1 MVVQMSTPRPHSPA
15 DLSLAPVLIELER
28 NLARLRTSDD
38 LEFLLA
44 LDLNDEELFYHGPAE
59 RAERLEN
66 FATREVDLHGWSVTP
81 TPDLYGL
88 AVTHGEYTV
97 SLMFGE
103 RLVEYVRDGLGPP
116 GA

>member
-15 DLSLAPVLIELER
+15 DLALAPVLIELER
-28 NLARLRTSDD
+28 NLARLRAGDD
-38 LEFLLA
+38 LELLLE
-44 LDLNDEELFYHGPAE
+44 LDLNDQELFYHGPAE
-59 RAERLEN
+59 RAGRLQD

-97 SLMFGE
+97 SLMFGQ
-103 RLVEYVRDGLGPP
+103 RLVEYVRDGLAP

>member
-15 DLSLAPVLIELER
+15 DLALAPVLIELER
-28 NLARLRTSDD
+28 NLAQLRASDD
-38 LEFLLA
+38 LELLLE
-44 LDLNDEELFYHGPAE
+44 LDLNDQELFYHGPAE
-59 RAERLEN
+59 RAGRLQD

-97 SLMFGE
+97 SLMFGQ
-103 RLVEYVRDGLGPP
+103 RLVEYVQEGLAP